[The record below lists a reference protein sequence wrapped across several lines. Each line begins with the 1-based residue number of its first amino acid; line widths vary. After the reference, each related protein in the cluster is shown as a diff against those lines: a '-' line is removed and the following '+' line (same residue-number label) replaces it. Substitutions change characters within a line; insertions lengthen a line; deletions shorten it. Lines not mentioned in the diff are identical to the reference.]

1 MNIYLDMD
9 DVVADWM
16 PAARAIV
23 NRNWDYGE
31 RIPDSDWDKVKAK
44 ARFYRDLP
52 IKPGAYELVEYCK
65 KLTADTNGTL
75 QFLTALPHDYSVPHA
90 SYDKVMWANE
100 RFPGI
105 PVLFG
110 IYSYDKW
117 KHCKNPTDVLIDDR
131 TSNCEEWRSAGGLA
145 HIYRNWPDCRTWLDE
160 QFGSKG
166 WVCSKCGIDRTKD
179 VCPKGH
185 MAAVTGDCPM
195 IAVAQ

>member
-52 IKPGAYELVEYCK
+52 IKPGAYDLVEYCK

-75 QFLTALPHDYSVPHA
+75 QFLTALPHDYSVPFA

-110 IYSYDKW
+110 PYSYDKW
-117 KHCKNPTDVLIDDR
+117 KHCVNPTDVLIDDR
-131 TSNCEEWRSAGGLA
+131 TSNCEEWRAAGGQA
-145 HIYRNWPDCRTWLDE
+145 HIYRNWADCLVWFNKLLESDNGR
-160 QFGSKG
+160 
-166 WVCSKCGIDRTKD
+166 I
-179 VCPKGH
+179 
-185 MAAVTGDCPM
+185 
-195 IAVAQ
+195 

>member
-23 NRNWDYGE
+23 NRNWEYGE

-52 IKPGAYELVEYCK
+52 IKSGAYELVEYCK
-65 KLTADTNGTL
+65 QLTSNTNGTL

-90 SYDKVMWANE
+90 SYDKVMWATE
-100 RFPGI
+100 RFPDI

-117 KHCKNPTDVLIDDR
+117 KHCKNSTDVLIDDR
-131 TSNCEEWRSAGGLA
+131 TSNCEEWINAGGQA
-145 HIYRNWPDCRTWLDE
+145 HIYRNWPDCKEWFENILSDSANR
-160 QFGSKG
+160 
-166 WVCSKCGIDRTKD
+166 
-179 VCPKGH
+179 
-185 MAAVTGDCPM
+185 
-195 IAVAQ
+195 